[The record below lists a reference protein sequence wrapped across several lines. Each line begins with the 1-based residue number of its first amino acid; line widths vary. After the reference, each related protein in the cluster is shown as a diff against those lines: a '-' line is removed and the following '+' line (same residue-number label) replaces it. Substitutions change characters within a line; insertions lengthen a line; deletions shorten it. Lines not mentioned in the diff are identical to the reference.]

1 METKKLI
8 DEINGLSDK
17 LARITENFG
26 RTFNMS
32 LAPELTE
39 TRRLLREKKEQLEQN
54 KTINN

>member
-1 METKKLI
+1 METKKLTE
-8 DEINGLSDK
+8 EINGLSDK

-32 LAPELTE
+32 LALELAE
-39 TRRLLREKKEQLEQN
+39 TRRLLRKKKEQLEQI